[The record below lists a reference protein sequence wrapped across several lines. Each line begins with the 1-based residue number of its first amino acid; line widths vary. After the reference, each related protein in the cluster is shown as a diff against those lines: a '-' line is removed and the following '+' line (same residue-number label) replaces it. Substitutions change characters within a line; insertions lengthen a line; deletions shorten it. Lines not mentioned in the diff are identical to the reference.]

1 MQMPDKKYRHD
12 ELQDMLQDVASSA
25 IFKDAIAEKKRM
37 TIIEFL
43 AIVASEM
50 KTQEKDYQDH
60 L

>member
-1 MQMPDKKYRHD
+1 MVEKKYRYD
-12 ELQDMLQDVASSA
+12 DLKDMLEDVVSSE
-25 IFKDAIAEKKRM
+25 IFNNAIAEKKRM